1 MAFVEI
7 AEQWLGKM
15 VVALITLFVGF
26 IIAKLA
32 GLLTKRV
39 LHEAEIN
46 RVLATAGMKLDEA
59 IGRLVEYLLYVITLL
74 VILNQFG
81 LTKLVLGILITLAI
95 ALMAFSLLL
104 AIKDFVPNAIT
115 GLFIRKK
122 LKSNLGKKVKIG
134 MVTGK
139 LVHVGVVQSVVKDGG
154 EHHVPHLYT
163 SKENITKIRAS

>member
-1 MAFVEI
+1 MAI
-7 AEQWLGKM
+7 MGILQQWLGKII
-15 VVALITLFVGF
+15 VALITLFVGF

-46 RVLATAGMKLDEA
+46 RILTTAGMKLDEA
-59 IGRLVEYLLYVITLL
+59 LGRLVEYALYVITLL

-81 LTKLVLGILITLAI
+81 LTKLVLGILITIAI
-95 ALMAFSLLL
+95 ALIAFSLLL
-104 AIKDFVPNAIT
+104 TIKDFIPNAIT
-115 GLFIRKK
+115 GMFIRKK
-122 LKSNLGKKVKIG
+122 LHANLGKKVKIG

-139 LVHVGVVQSVVKDGG
+139 LVHVGIIQSVIKDGG

-163 SKENITKIRAS
+163 SKENITRIRAS